1 MRGQVWGNAECLNV
15 PITTA
20 AIPHTTPLP
29 WFLSLLPLFTMT
41 APFLS
46 FLYFPSTHS
55 NNLPP
60 TTTTT
65 HPIDDGDDDYSS
77 ISSDEGG
84 NWQSPTIYVA
94 IITRRDGSVKTKY
107 LNPSAVSHHYS
118 NVRTLRGR
126 KRAFSAS
133 SLFTKKSTLQK
144 KAKHLLLWSKHEE
157 DHQQGVSTSLAG
169 RLSRASP

>member
-1 MRGQVWGNAECLNV
+1 MFGCTYYYC
-15 PITTA
+15 I
-20 AIPHTTPLP
+20 IFYPLP
-29 WFLSLLPLFTMT
+29 SPPPCFLSLFPLFTMT

-55 NNLPP
+55 NNPPP
-60 TTTTT
+60 TTNTTH
-65 HPIDDGDDDYSS
+65 HPIDDDDDDYSS
-77 ISSDEGG
+77 ISSDEGH
-84 NWQSPTIYVA
+84 WQSSPTIYVA

-118 NVRTLRGR
+118 NMRTLRGR

-169 RLSRASP
+169 MLTREFPMLFVI